1 MSLQIQNSAARGA
14 SAIASAMRTSAPASE
29 AVHQS
34 KGEVQIAE
42 APKVQAPKP
51 VAIQFDP
58 NAARESIQEAVSIL
72 NQQVKQTNRGLG
84 FRMDETLNAPV
95 VTVVSESTGE
105 VVRQIPNEVVVRI
118 AHNIE
123 KMKGF
128 FFNSKAWIENLS
140 SLFFKYF

>member
-1 MSLQIQNSAARGA
+1 MSFQIQNSAARGA
-14 SAIASAMRTSAPASE
+14 SAVASAMRTSAPAPE
-29 AVHQS
+29 TVHPS

-58 NAARESIQEAVSIL
+58 NSARESIQEAVSIL
-72 NQQVKQTNRGLG
+72 NQQLKQTNRGLG

-95 VTVVSESTGE
+95 VTVVSESSGE
-105 VVRQIPNEVVVRI
+105 VVRQIPNEVVVRV

-128 FFNSKAWIENLS
+128 FFNSRA
-140 SLFFKYF
+140 

>member
-1 MSLQIQNSAARGA
+1 MSSQINNIAVGGA
-14 SAIASAMRTSAPASE
+14 SAVAPAMRSSAPAPE
-29 AVHQS
+29 AAPKSSSAQ
-34 KGEVQIAE
+34 QLPA
-42 APKVQAPKP
+42 APKVYSPKP

-84 FRMDETLNAPV
+84 FRMDEVLNAPV

-105 VVRQIPNEVVVRI
+105 VVRQIPNEVVVRV

-128 FFNSKAWIENLS
+128 FFNSKA
-140 SLFFKYF
+140 